1 MADENIVTNIVA
13 KSDFSN
19 LISDLNKVSFSLTKL
34 QDQLVATNKT
44 LAAQVGVMN
53 RSFADTIRSTG
64 QYSTHFV
71 SLTSDVDKFGMQ
83 LDRGQLKLSKFFQ
96 VYSQHAKTNGGLV
109 RDLARQQVQL
119 QSAILQPLGK
129 NAEGLM
135 QYNVHIPR
143 GLDLV
148 KNKAAIARQEL
159 MIMNKVVQEGANQLI
174 NWGKNTQWAGRQLT
188 VGLTVPLAA
197 FGKASADAFRQADE
211 QLVRLTKVYGG
222 VAQVSAQELGKVRED
237 VSRTAADLA
246 RSYGASFKDTL
257 ALAADIA
264 ATGKEGNELLGAI
277 KETTRLSVLGEVD
290 RQEAMKATLAIQTA
304 FKQNTDELSESINFL
319 NAVENQTST
328 TLNDLVEAIP
338 KAGPIIK
345 GLGGSVQDLAL
356 YLTAMREGGIN
367 ATESANALKSAL
379 ASLINPTN
387 VAVAKFQG
395 FGIDL
400 LGIVSKN
407 AGNVTETLL
416 SLQSALDKLD
426 PLQKQQAIEQLFGK
440 FQFARL
446 SALFENLGR
455 QGSQT
460 LQVLDLMKSSSQELG
475 DLASRELTQVT
486 ESASGKYRR
495 AVEGLR
501 ADLAGIGD
509 QFLRI
514 NTSLINFVDGII
526 EFVKKLPDPIKQA
539 LGFMGMLTAA
549 AGPLIMLTGVLG
561 NFFGYIIKGAYH
573 FKALFKGGEG
583 WKLLTPEILAAQKAG
598 NLVEQTFY
606 SDAKA
611 AAILKQS
618 INELALSYDNLAQK
632 ASMASMTTNPT
643 VSTVGGSTIIAGRVV
658 NPSSPYVGREGTRAA
673 GHHIPRSQMTEAS
686 RLAQTVHSFTPLPIP
701 LNQKIGAAPQIFTEG
716 ELPRIPGLT
725 TSGGVSTGIVAGEAA
740 KWHSLMGTL
749 SMMTKREV
757 ADLKK
762 EIARTGTFSTEIN
775 TTFGQLLPAMT
786 KLTSNAAQ
794 ESAAIVAQ
802 LQAGKMT
809 VEAARAKIIAI
820 NAQLE
825 TMMAQTTTQV
835 AADLGRTANL
845 TQVPLINQ
853 PIVSPTGKA
862 NIKEIFRPNRPASK
876 VIDKIA
882 RALGVR
888 TWGGGYST
896 ETTMPKRMNMGG
908 NVVPGP
914 NINADVVPALLTP
927 GEFVVN
933 REATRANLPL
943 LTAINNGMGSGG
955 PGYNDGGMMQLQSA
969 HLMRSYQLLEDPS
982 IQKALI
988 GAGQDPK
995 RLTSL
1000 TFQGYGQGTTAA
1012 IPRQVNSL
1020 MAQTWQGSNKE
1031 RSIRIAENMKLPRHL
1046 RGDIIPLTN
1055 ADALAVSKF
1064 YKAVDLP
1071 AVSSFFSTGN
1081 YQENLI
1087 KRIAIAN
1094 AKSRGV
1100 SSTTDFSKFYK
1111 EELLRTQRAF
1121 SRGATH
1127 EAIKRGLINEFIVD
1141 PKTGQFRPDA
1151 LSKAYTTNVSRQR
1164 VRVSTNTS
1172 VPYRINRGSEEY
1184 SARQAARF
1192 GGGRWSNIL
1201 PLASRVLSRGRIK
1214 MNAGG
1219 MVSMPPALPIP
1230 PQNGKYNMGGI
1241 VKGYN
1246 RGGIAD
1252 LSTVGTL
1259 NDPKGIINYNVG
1271 KPGYNMGGMVPKRYA
1286 MGGMVGTM
1294 LGSTAGYMGG
1304 SALGSMLG
1312 GNMGSMIGGMAGM
1325 MAIPAIMSGSGR
1337 AADDATPKVG
1347 KFKSALT
1354 ALTAL
1359 PGPVKAIGAL
1369 IAIGTVIKNINDRVN
1384 EHRKIINLAFAPTE
1398 ESAQRLGIKYNSLTE
1413 QLKEFSEQTKLSK
1426 ANIEEYYA
1434 ATQNSGV
1441 PGLNLTIKQL
1451 KELKTTVEK
1460 DFPDYVKMFNIAKP
1474 DEVISKAQQLKAQLV
1489 SGGMGAEE
1497 ATKKIF
1503 AMISVSNKANQ
1514 SILAIA
1520 NQGFVAIKDK
1530 STAAS
1535 QSIKTFN
1542 DLLRQGN
1549 TDQLSTSFESVISA
1563 IQAAEKALIGTKDAQ
1578 GKVVSEAEAFDQIL
1592 ESVKNKQLGTV
1603 KLTQQGVDALSK
1615 ENAILALILNKTDT
1629 IEGAYSKIKLYL
1641 SGIDLDLKSMNSEM
1655 ATLAART
1662 VNLATQSLMGVDGK
1676 YGSIVSKIKELN
1688 ERSSSQSVVK
1698 TQKNV
1703 QDNLDNQIKKHQKI
1717 IDQIKEQAD
1726 ERIKGLERQNELEDF
1741 NVQIKRLQ
1749 LDYQDAIASGDM
1761 SGAAQAQLSI
1771 QALSRDRQKDLAIDA
1786 IRDKEKA
1793 DIKAQEAII
1802 ERLKSKIDVSQKA
1815 VEKATESADASL
1827 KKAADLQVTLNKLIS
1842 ATLDA
1847 SNGLDELEKKQLK
1860 NLQTELKS
1868 LGFGD
1873 IADKIGM
1880 GPSVPFK
1887 EGFMPAEPSGLE
1899 NISKSVFEKVINSSN
1914 ELKTSDSA
1922 LLNYFTKGPKFGQ
1935 TSVSPSTITLNK
1947 GTQYE
1952 STSQFVQGAELA
1964 RAGIKPGRAGYVGS
1978 TFVGADG
1985 KTYEVVADA
1994 GRYGLS
2000 VRLKKAMGGYVK
2012 NYEMG
2017 GRVLGAGTSMSDS
2030 IPAMLSNGEY
2040 VVRASAVQS
2049 IGVPMLDQINK
2060 MAMGGLAARYDVSKK
2075 MSMPQNAMGYNRGG
2089 PINYYNVGGLAVN
2102 AAAGQSPMEIARM
2115 TMSMMNSVSTMKAKE
2130 AGLPKVVG
2138 RGNSL

>member
-53 RSFADTIRSTG
+53 RSFADTLRSTG

-83 LDRGQLKLSKFFQ
+83 LERGQLKLSKFFN
-96 VYSQHAKTNGGLV
+96 VYTQHAKTSGGLV

-119 QSAILQPLGK
+119 QNAVLQPLGK

-148 KNKAAIARQEL
+148 KNKAAIAKQEL

-197 FGKASADAFRQADE
+197 FGKASADAFKQADE

-222 VAQVSAQELGKVRED
+222 VAQTSAKELGKVRDD
-237 VSRTAADLA
+237 VSKTAADLA

-264 ATGKEGNELLGAI
+264 ATGKQGNDLLGAI
-277 KETTRLSVLGEVD
+277 QETTRLSVLGEVD

-304 FKQNTDELSESINFL
+304 FKQNTDELSQSINFL

-338 KAGPIIK
+338 KAGPIIR

-367 ATESANALKSAL
+367 ATEGANALKSAL

-387 VAVAKFQG
+387 VAVDKFQT

-400 LGIVSKN
+400 LGIVNNN
-407 AGNVTETLL
+407 AGDVTKTLFA
-416 SLQSALDKLD
+416 LQAALDRLN

-440 FQFARL
+440 FQFSRL
-446 SALFENLGR
+446 NALFENLGR

-460 LQVLDLMKSSSQELG
+460 LQVLDLMKASSQDLG
-475 DLASRELTQVT
+475 DLASRELAAVT

-495 AVEGLR
+495 AVEGLK
-501 ADLAGIGD
+501 ADLAGIGE
-509 QFLRI
+509 QFLKI

-526 EFVKKLPDPIKQA
+526 EFVKRLPDPIKQA

-598 NLVEQTFY
+598 TLVEQTFY

-658 NPSSPYVGREGTRAA
+658 NPNSPYVGKEGTRAA
-673 GHHIPRSQMTEAS
+673 GHHIPRSQMTEAG
-686 RLAQTVHSFTPLPIP
+686 RLAQTVHSFTPVPIP
-701 LNQKIGAAPQIFTEG
+701 LNQKIGAAPQIFMEG

-740 KWHSLMGTL
+740 KWHALMGTL

-786 KLTSNAAQ
+786 QLTSNAAQ
-794 ESAAIVAQ
+794 QSAAIVAQ
-802 LQAGKMT
+802 LQAGKIT
-809 VEAARAKIIAI
+809 VDAARAKIIAI
-820 NAQLE
+820 NADLE
-825 TMMAQTTTQV
+825 AMMAQTTTKV

-845 TQVPLINQ
+845 TQVPLVNQ
-853 PIVSPTGKA
+853 PIVGPTGKA
-862 NIKEIFRPNRPASK
+862 NIKEIFRPNRPASR
-876 VIDKIA
+876 VIDRIA

-888 TWGGGYST
+888 TYGGGYST

-933 REATRANLPL
+933 REATAANLPL
-943 LTAINNGMGSGG
+943 LTAINNGRGSGG
-955 PGYNDGGMMQLQSA
+955 PGYNDGGMTQLQSA
-969 HLMRSYQLLEDPS
+969 HLMRSYQLLEDPL

-1012 IPRQVNSL
+1012 IPKQINSL
-1020 MAQTWQGSNKE
+1020 MAQTWQGSSRE

-1055 ADALAVSKF
+1055 ADAKAVAKF
-1064 YKAVDLP
+1064 YQAVDLP

-1081 YQENLI
+1081 YQQNLI

-1100 SSTTDFSKFYK
+1100 SSTTDFGKFYE
-1111 EELLRTQRAF
+1111 EELLRTKRAF
-1121 SRGATH
+1121 AKGATH
-1127 EAIKRGLINEFIVD
+1127 EAIKKGLINEFIVD

-1172 VPYRINRGSEEY
+1172 VPYTINRGSEEY

-1219 MVSMPPALPIP
+1219 MVPPQMPRSIPIP
-1230 PQNGKYNMGGI
+1230 AQDG
-1241 VKGYN
+1241 
-1246 RGGIAD
+1246 R
-1252 LSTVGTL
+1252 
-1259 NDPKGIINYNVG
+1259 
-1271 KPGYNMGGMVPKRYA
+1271 YNMGGMVKRYGL
-1286 MGGMVGTM
+1286 GGIVGSM

-1304 SALGSMLG
+1304 SALGSMVG
-1312 GNMGSMIGGMAGM
+1312 GDMGSMIGGMTGM
-1325 MAIPAIMSGSGR
+1325 MAVPALLAGSGR

-1347 KFKSALT
+1347 RFKSALT
-1354 ALTAL
+1354 ALTSL

-1369 IAIGTVIKNINDRVN
+1369 VAIGTVIKNINDRVN

-1398 ESAQRLGIKYNSLTE
+1398 ESAQRLGIKYNSLTQ

-1460 DFPDYVKMFNIAKP
+1460 DFPDYVKMFNIARP

-1542 DLLRQGN
+1542 DLLKQGN

-1641 SGIDLDLKSMNSEM
+1641 SGIDVDLKSMNSEM
-1655 ATLAART
+1655 ASLAAKT
-1662 VNLATQSLMGVDGK
+1662 VALATQSLVGVDGK

-1688 ERSSSQSVVK
+1688 DRSSAQSVVK

-1703 QDNLDNQIKKHQKI
+1703 QDSLDNQIKKHQKI

-1726 ERIKGLERQNELEDF
+1726 ERIKGLERQNDLEDF
-1741 NVQIKRLQ
+1741 NVQIKKLQ

-1761 SGAAQAQLSI
+1761 SGAAQAQLSM
-1771 QALSRDRQKDLAIDA
+1771 QALSRDRQKNLAVDA

-1793 DIKAQEAII
+1793 DIKAQEKII
-1802 ERLKSKIDVSQKA
+1802 DGLKSKIDVSQKA

-1827 KKAADLQVTLNKLIS
+1827 KKAAELQTTLNELVS
-1842 ATLDA
+1842 ATLNA
-1847 SNGLDELEKKQLK
+1847 ANGTTDPGEKKNILNLADRLK
-1860 NLQTELKS
+1860 K
-1868 LGFGD
+1868 LGFTKEAQEIVGS
-1873 IADKIGM
+1873 
-1880 GPSVPFK
+1880 GPRIPFK
-1887 EGFMPAEPSGLE
+1887 EGLFPDKMGIEGV
-1899 NISKSVFEKVINSSN
+1899 SKSVFEQVINNNN
-1914 ELKTSDSA
+1914 ELKTNDSK
-1922 LLNYFTKGPKFGQ
+1922 LLDYFTKSKFGQ
-1935 TSVSPSTITLNK
+1935 TSISPTTLTLNK

-1964 RAGIKPGRAGYVGS
+1964 RAGIKPGRSGYVGS
-1978 TFVGADG
+1978 TFVGSDG

-2017 GRVLGAGTSMSDS
+2017 GRVFGAGTSMSDS

-2049 IGVPMLDQINK
+2049 VGVPMLDQINK
-2060 MAMGGLAARYDVSKK
+2060 MAMGGLATRYDVSKK
-2075 MSMPQNAMGYNRGG
+2075 MSMPQNTMGYNRGG
-2089 PINYYNVGGLAVN
+2089 AINYYNVGGLAVN

-2115 TMSMMNSVSTMKAKE
+2115 TMAMMNSVSTMKAKE
-2130 AGLPKVVG
+2130 AGLPKLVG